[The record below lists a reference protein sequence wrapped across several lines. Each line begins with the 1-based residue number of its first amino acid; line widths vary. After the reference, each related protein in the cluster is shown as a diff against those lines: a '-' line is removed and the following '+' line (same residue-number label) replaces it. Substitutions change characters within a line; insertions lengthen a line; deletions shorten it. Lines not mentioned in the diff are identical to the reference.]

1 MARDKRA
8 LESVVYKVYAASV
21 NKTHVITARLDPETL
36 AGLDRLAAYYER
48 SRAWLVAKAV
58 ERYVQEESQFS
69 GFIQEGEDAIASG
82 DFVTH
87 EQLVAEIDAM
97 LADKKAA

>member
-1 MARDKRA
+1 M
-8 LESVVYKVYAASV
+8 S
-21 NKTHVITARLDPETL
+21 KTAVITARLDPDTF
-36 AGLDRLAAYYER
+36 AGLDRLAAYYDR

-58 ERYVQEESQFS
+58 ERYVQEEGQFFA
-69 GFIQEGEDAIASG
+69 FIQEGEDAIAAG

-87 EQLVAEIDAM
+87 DQLVAEIDAM